1 MLFHFVFR
9 NFQTSYRPRIFGYF
23 HASFAPISPRT
34 HSIDAIR
41 PSRKRKHFIFHLR
54 VVPASFRTAVSCT
67 KKQLSLSLASSVFI
81 RNVTKRQITERA
93 IYIYICIYTHT
104 HMQARHLR
112 NHVSVPLLR
121 SHACSSPQFP
131 RASIEKRFHGAML
144 AILASIGSFHP
155 LVPRSSL
162 FPTLSRI
169 FKSGM
174 ETRTNFPSRNRWPI
188 SYGYIYIYI
197 YIEGK

>member
-1 MLFHFVFR
+1 MYEKTTF
-9 NFQTSYRPRIFGYF
+9 
-23 HASFAPISPRT
+23 
-34 HSIDAIR
+34 
-41 PSRKRKHFIFHLR
+41 
-54 VVPASFRTAVSCT
+54 
-67 KKQLSLSLASSVFI
+67 SLSRFLCFYS
-81 RNVTKRQITERA
+81 ERDGEA
-93 IYIYICIYTHT
+93 NNRESYIYICIYIHT

-144 AILASIGSFHP
+144 AILASIDSFHP

-197 YIEGK
+197 ERGNRYFISSYIYQIPRIKFATLSSAGGKIAVEKLSDSERWSA